1 LKRPRTHVKIEKNR
15 TIHLFGYSSRRIGY
29 NSNIKERQDTE
40 VFISDIS
47 SLSYIKKYYSD
58 TMQEN
63 IDYDGQ
69 SIKYKLGLFEL
80 KFENRFLS
88 LFNGTQLIVLFN
100 KEYKVVEVRLNQI
113 CPDVYLSL
121 YQIED
126 KSHFEK
132 LNQMIK

>member
-1 LKRPRTHVKIEKNR
+1 
-15 TIHLFGYSSRRIGY
+15 
-29 NSNIKERQDTE
+29 
-40 VFISDIS
+40 
-47 SLSYIKKYYSD
+47 
-58 TMQEN
+58 MQEN